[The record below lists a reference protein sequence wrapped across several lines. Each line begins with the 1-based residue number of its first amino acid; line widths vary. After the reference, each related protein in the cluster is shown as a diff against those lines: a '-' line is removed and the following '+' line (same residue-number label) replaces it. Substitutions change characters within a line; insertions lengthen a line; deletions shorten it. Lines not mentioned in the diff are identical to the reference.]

1 MTVDQF
7 KQWLDGFV
15 DALQLEV
22 GGIDLSDMEDIFNK
36 IKEKLAEKMQGMT
49 LEQQKEFMKMVREGK
64 VKIS

>member
-1 MTVDQF
+1 MKTKTEKSFDTLAF
-7 KQWLDGFV
+7 FR
-15 DALQLEV
+15 A
-22 GGIDLSDMEDIFNK
+22 